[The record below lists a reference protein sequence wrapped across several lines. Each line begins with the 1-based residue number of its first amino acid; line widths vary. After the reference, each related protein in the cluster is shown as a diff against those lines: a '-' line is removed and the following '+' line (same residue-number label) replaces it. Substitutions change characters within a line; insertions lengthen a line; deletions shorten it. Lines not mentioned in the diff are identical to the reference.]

1 MSQDG
6 MYYKVTQ
13 EYLELKREKRE
24 LMHERDNIGAKLE
37 IIEEILTDLNDILC
51 KHGNHIYE
59 HFKEGETEEPEL
71 QECEPQESEKEK

>member
-1 MSQDG
+1 MNQDG
-6 MYYKVTQ
+6 MYYRVTQ
-13 EYLELKREKRE
+13 EYHYLNRAKRE

-59 HFKEGETEEPEL
+59 HFEEGDPQVL
-71 QECEPQESEKEK
+71 CEVKPNDD